1 MLQCGDYHSQVIVLV
16 NVVTFYAS
24 CFCHFTCNVQHLLSN
39 HCPVRLKSTSVTEP
53 RANVTLSLTAPH
65 LSTTSYSRRRD
76 LDIFHTESPQSDAR
90 EGATEG

>member
-39 HCPVRLKSTSVTEP
+39 HCPVRLKSTSVLQVNDVGDG
-53 RANVTLSLTAPH
+53 RLRH
-65 LSTTSYSRRRD
+65 LVKYD
-76 LDIFHTESPQSDAR
+76 GEDESPSQNAS
-90 EGATEG
+90 